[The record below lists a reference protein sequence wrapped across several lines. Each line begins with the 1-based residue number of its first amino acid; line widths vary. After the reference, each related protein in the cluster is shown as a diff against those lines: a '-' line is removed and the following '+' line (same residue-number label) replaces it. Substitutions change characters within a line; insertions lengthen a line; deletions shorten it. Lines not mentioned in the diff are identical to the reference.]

1 MIAYVLRLTAT
12 GARGQ
17 TIRLGRWRPGGRV
30 DAPVVRVLGV
40 EASGRPVGI
49 RRSME
54 NPLGM
59 ESRSDRTA
67 RQLATR
73 IEELA
78 SALHRAGAPVE
89 ASARLLE
96 LASLATMHAVSL
108 DSFPP
113 RRTVAAAAEP
123 IAEPVRLRSA
133 A

>member
-1 MIAYVLRLTAT
+1 
-12 GARGQ
+12 
-17 TIRLGRWRPGGRV
+17 
-30 DAPVVRVLGV
+30 
-40 EASGRPVGI
+40 
-49 RRSME
+49 
-54 NPLGM
+54 M

-113 RRTVAAAAEP
+113 RRTVEAAAEP